1 MAPAMPVDVPATAR
15 HAKCTRLSAPS
26 VGMKRKFHSCPPRT
40 ALSIAVP
47 ASTRCV
53 CLAAKPQLLSE
64 DACPGSGSCP
74 FREPRARAW
83 EEVGFSSH
91 GFFVT
96 LYSSLHWPLRKAS
109 SKRQYRRRQSPE
121 PTPNPQFERITTARL
136 SFLTMPVK
144 ERYPPVAPLCQCI
157 RDSSSRFEKRNKS

>member
-96 LYSSLHWPLRKAS
+96 LRFYSHRPLRPVYSSHLFAVVRSHALNFAD
-109 SKRQYRRRQSPE
+109 
-121 PTPNPQFERITTARL
+121 IA
-136 SFLTMPVK
+136 VK
-144 ERYPPVAPLCQCI
+144 
-157 RDSSSRFEKRNKS
+157 